1 MYIHCIMRIISAHM
15 TFDIDVHIMRI
26 ISAHKTFDIDVHTCN
41 MRIIS
46 AHKTFDIDVHTLYY
60 EDNICPHDI

>member
-1 MYIHCIMRIISAHM
+1 MWIISAHM

-26 ISAHKTFDIDVHTCN
+26 ISAHKTFDIDVHT
-41 MRIIS
+41 
-46 AHKTFDIDVHTLYY
+46 FYY

>member
-1 MYIHCIMRIISAHM
+1 MRIISAHN

-46 AHKTFDIDVHTLYY
+46 AHKTFDIDVHTFYY